1 MFVKQALSRVHYSFA
16 NSKGNA
22 VDHLSPSAPAL
33 LDSAHLHRYTGGDTG
48 LEIEL
53 YSLLRGQIHSTLEAL
68 EQTGDDEQLW
78 RRLVHTLK
86 GAARGVGAMA
96 LGETCAAAENRPL
109 DPQALSEVREMAGAT
124 VAAIEEALR
133 QRKAA

>member
-1 MFVKQALSRVHYSFA
+1 MDYRSS
-16 NSKGNA
+16 
-22 VDHLSPSAPAL
+22 SAHAL

-68 EQTGDDEQLW
+68 EKAGDDEQLW

-96 LGETCAAAENRPL
+96 LGEACAAAENRPL
-109 DPQALSEVREMAGAT
+109 DPQALGEVREMAGVT
-124 VAAIEEALR
+124 VRAIGEALR